1 MPVIRVAKPSIKK
14 TTDKVAKMSAY
25 GVVYKPEPYA
35 EPEYPVTVA
44 SVSGKGRYS
53 ILVVGDGDAT
63 ATINV
68 YVDGGNRPVD
78 LVTSDTPAV
87 IEGSFESSLTI
98 RIEGSGLHST
108 ISYAVFTE
116 EAVLRDVTIS

>member
-25 GVVYKPEPYA
+25 GVVHKPDT
-35 EPEYPVTVA
+35 EPEYPLTVA